1 VAAEMANIT
10 RELQLAESQ
19 EEWDRYEELQK
30 QFAQLTQQT
39 DGNRPPRTIVT
50 PAPENTR
57 AEGNPTRTNV
67 TSVEDNTTTTVVVEP
82 GPRATSPDIN
92 CEDDQFEDDDVNM
105 GNINEHPAEE
115 EENVRVGSIFC
126 SAKDLQGRLQALANT
141 QKFKVRLEKN
151 AVVCANAGQ
160 SNWTGVC
167 DSETRAQ
174 QALRKIQKFEGEGYT
189 PVEDNLANNLEDIL
203 QTEKDKVGTKHCFTP
218 CQALLTFSPM
228 LFVIGEIQEVT
239 AQEFDTLWLYVA
251 RPLQETRQ
259 K

>member
-30 QFAQLTQQT
+30 QLAQLTQQT

-50 PAPENTR
+50 PAQENTR
-57 AEGNPTRTNV
+57 AEENPTRTNV
-67 TSVEDNTTTTVVVEP
+67 TSVEDNTTTIVVVEP
-82 GPRATSPDIN
+82 GLRATSPDIN
-92 CEDDQFEDDDVNM
+92 CEDDQFEDD
-105 GNINEHPAEE
+105 EHPEE

-251 RPLQETRQ
+251 RPLQETRH